1 MKLEN
6 FNIELKPLP
15 GAMPVWHGRADAQ
28 QWRAVC
34 QQVRDKGGRLVA
46 LWASDGRDRG
56 EGFAVH
62 AALTVPSG
70 LIVATLPLAG
80 ESFPDI
86 SDLFSAANR
95 MQRAVYDLFGVRAE
109 GALDQRKWLRH
120 AAWPA
125 GVFPLRKDFKD
136 DSAFSAQSSSN
147 HQSPITSHEQRPEQ
161 MDDYPFIRVEGEGV
175 HEIPVGPVHAGTIEP
190 GHFRFSIVG
199 EGVLRLEERL
209 GYKHKGIEKRFE
221 QMTLAEGAKLAGRV
235 SGDSTVAYAWAYAM
249 AVEAVTGIIPPPRA
263 LWLRALLLERE
274 RVGQHLWDLGFLGN
288 DAGFGFGL
296 AQFSR
301 LREDWLRTS
310 NSLFGHRYLMD
321 AIIPGGVA
329 RDIDTGGIAGI
340 RREIDTI
347 GTTVSTL
354 REIYVNHAGLQDRF
368 VDCGRI
374 RQDQAERLGL
384 TGLAGRA
391 SGIASDLRAQIPP
404 APYDRL
410 GVNLVVRTGGDV
422 AARATVRVDEIVES
436 LRLIGSI
443 LDGLPGG
450 DIAVPVPVAP
460 ENAFG
465 IGWVE
470 GWRGEVLIALETG
483 ADNRIRRCHPHDPSW
498 QNWPL
503 LERAVLGNIVP
514 DFPLINKSFN
524 LSYSGHDL

>member
-1 MKLEN
+1 SRMKLED

-15 GAMPVWHGRADAQ
+15 GAMPVWHGRADAGR
-28 QWRAVC
+28 WRAVC
-34 QQVRDKGGRLVA
+34 QQVRDDGGRLVA
-46 LWASDGRDRG
+46 LWGSDGSDRG
-56 EGFAVH
+56 EGYAVH
-62 AALTVPSG
+62 AALAVPSG

-80 ESFPDI
+80 ESFPDV
-86 SDLFSAANR
+86 SDIFPCASR

-125 GVFPLRKDFKD
+125 GVFPLRKDFVYE
-136 DSAFSAQSSSN
+136 SR
-147 HQSPITSHEQRPEQ
+147 ITSHESPITNHQSRP
-161 MDDYPFIRVEGEGV
+161 MDDYPFVRVEGEGV

-221 QMTLAEGAKLAGRV
+221 QMTLAQGARLAGRV

-249 AVEAVTGIIPPPRA
+249 AVETVTGITPPPRA

-301 LREDWLRTS
+301 LREDWLRAS
-310 NSLFGHRYLMD
+310 NALFGHRYLMD
-321 AIIPGGVA
+321 AIVPGGVA

-340 RREIDTI
+340 RREIDAV
-347 GTTVSTL
+347 GVTVSTL

-391 SGIASDLRAQIPP
+391 SGIASDLRVQIPP

-410 GVNLVVRTGGDV
+410 GVRMMVRTGGDV
-422 AARATVRVDEIVES
+422 AARATVRVDEIVE
-436 LRLIGSI
+436 
-443 LDGLPGG
+443 
-450 DIAVPVPVAP
+450 
-460 ENAFG
+460 
-465 IGWVE
+465 
-470 GWRGEVLIALETG
+470 
-483 ADNRIRRCHPHDPSW
+483 
-498 QNWPL
+498 
-503 LERAVLGNIVP
+503 
-514 DFPLINKSFN
+514 
-524 LSYSGHDL
+524 